1 MRGRQQRERMM
12 SKSVAELL
20 AGVLERVGMIKHTD
34 NKDRTST
41 EAAISARM
49 DAGSWIILIVLLSL
63 LVATGVVIYLGWTL
77 GNGTDVPTSGYAAM
91 AFGVI
96 ISLAVGFGL
105 MALLFYSSR
114 KGYDEPPVL
123 IVPEDDSVE
132 SERGPEAK

>member
-114 KGYDEPPVL
+114 KGYDDPPVL

-132 SERGPEAK
+132 SRNAPEIK